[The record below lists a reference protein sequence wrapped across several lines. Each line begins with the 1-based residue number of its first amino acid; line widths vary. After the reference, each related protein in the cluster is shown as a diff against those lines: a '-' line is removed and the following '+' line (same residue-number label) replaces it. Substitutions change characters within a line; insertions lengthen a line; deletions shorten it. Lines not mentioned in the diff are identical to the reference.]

1 MDTTPLCVFVTKVTA
16 SNRIVFGDLR
26 RLRRDVLP
34 TGATSREEVE
44 ALLSLDSLGN
54 VDDDWPGYL
63 VTTVKAFVLSTSNPS
78 GSVDADTAAWL
89 VTALSGARPRSATAI
104 VRAVLSEAQH
114 IDELLLAFGRRA
126 KRPAAWAEGRGVD
139 PQEKGSSGCGHPG
152 PAGLGARLEVEG
164 LGG

>member
-1 MDTTPLCVFVTKVTA
+1 MDTTPLCVLVTKVTA

-44 ALLSLDSLGN
+44 ALLSLDSLGQL
-54 VDDDWPGYL
+54 DDDWPDYL
-63 VTTVKAFVLSTSNPS
+63 VPTVKAFVLSTSNPP

-89 VTALSGARPRSATAI
+89 VTALSDARPRSATTILRAI
-104 VRAVLSEAQH
+104 LRDAKHVDDA
-114 IDELLLAFGRRA
+114 LLVFGRRA
-126 KRPAAWAEGRGVD
+126 KRPALAEGRGVD
-139 PQEKGSSGCGHPG
+139 PREKESPGCGHPG
-152 PAGLGARLEVEG
+152 PAGLGTRLEVEG